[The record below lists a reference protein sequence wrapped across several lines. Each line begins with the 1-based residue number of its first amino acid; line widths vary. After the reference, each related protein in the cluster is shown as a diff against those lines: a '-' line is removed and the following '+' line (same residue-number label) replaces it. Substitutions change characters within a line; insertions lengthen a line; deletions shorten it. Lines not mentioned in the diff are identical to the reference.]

1 LKSQKG
7 GDIVKTTR
15 TATFYLK
22 DGTIDDLC
30 LKSKNLYNYVNYVVR
45 EEFIKTKKWIRY
57 RHLFQMV
64 KESDSYLDIGSNVG
78 QMTIQV
84 VDNLWKSF
92 FNGMKQ
98 WSKNKHGYLGMPK
111 LPNYLP
117 KNGRFV
123 LIIDNIKFRIIDN
136 YIYFSWSKLKH
147 LNNRFN
153 VSWIPNITKL
163 CEIRFVPMGV
173 GYKLELVYQTE
184 VPETEPI
191 NDRIVGIDLGL
202 ENFVTMVNNI
212 GQKPIVVKGGALKS
226 MNQFYNKKRAK
237 IQEELKTK
245 NGRSKSKRL
254 SKLTQKRNEKIM
266 NFMHVCSKRI
276 VDYCV
281 LYEIDTMVVG
291 KNDGWKQSSKM
302 SKQVNQSFVQ
312 IPMARFVDL
321 LRYKCENNG
330 INLIVT
336 EESYTSKASFL
347 DDDDLPTFK
356 EGKEATFSG
365 KRIKRGLYQSSNGTI
380 INADCNGAYNII
392 KKAIPKAFNGIEGVC
407 LHPVTIKIT
416 QNAIYGI

>member
-1 LKSQKG
+1 MKV
-7 GDIVKTTR
+7 IR
-15 TATFYLK
+15 CATFLLK
-22 DGTIDDLC
+22 DTVVDNLC
-30 LKSKNLYNYVNYVVR
+30 LSSKNLYNHANYIIR
-45 EEFIKTKKWIRY
+45 KEFIENKKWIRY
-57 RHLFQMV
+57 RELFQII
-64 KESDSYLDIGSNVG
+64 KNSDGYFDIGSNVG
-78 QMTIQV
+78 QMTLKIL
-84 VDNLWKSF
+84 DKNWKSF
-92 FNGMKQ
+92 FNGMRYWK
-98 WSKNKHGYLGMPK
+98 KNRSNYLGIPNLPK
-111 LPNYLP
+111 YLD
-117 KNGRFV
+117 KNGRFL
-123 LIIDNIKFRIIDN
+123 LIIDNIKFRIVDD

-226 MNQFYNKKRAK
+226 MNQFYNKKRSK

-245 NGRSKSKRL
+245 NKKSTSKRL

-276 VDYCV
+276 IDYCV

-291 KNDGWKQSSKM
+291 KNDGWKQCSKM
-302 SKQVNQSFVQ
+302 SKIVNQSFVQ

-330 INLIVT
+330 INFIVT

-347 DDDDLPTFK
+347 DNDDLPTFK
-356 EGKEATFSG
+356 EGKETTFSG

-392 KKAIPKAFNGIEGVC
+392 KKAIPKAFNGIEGVG
-407 LHPVTIKIT
+407 LHPATIKIT
-416 QNAIYGI
+416 RNAIYGI

>member
-1 LKSQKG
+1 MNANRVA
-7 GDIVKTTR
+7 I
-15 TATFYLK
+15 FYLK
-22 DGTIDDLC
+22 DTVVDNLC
-30 LKSKNLYNYVNYVVR
+30 LSSKNLYNHANYIIR
-45 EEFIKTKKWIRY
+45 KEFIENKKWIRY
-57 RHLFQMV
+57 RELFQII
-64 KESDSYLDIGSNVG
+64 KNSDGYFDIGSNVG
-78 QMTIQV
+78 QMTLKIL
-84 VDNLWKSF
+84 DKNWKSF
-92 FNGMKQ
+92 FNGMRYWEKNR
-98 WSKNKHGYLGMPK
+98 SKYLGMPN
-111 LPNYLP
+111 LPNYLD
-117 KNGRFV
+117 KNGRFL
-123 LIIDNIKFRIIDN
+123 LIVDNNKFRIVNN

-153 VSWIPNITKL
+153 VSWISNITKL

-184 VPETEPI
+184 APETEPI

-226 MNQFYNKKRAK
+226 MNQFYNKKKAK
-237 IQEELKTK
+237 IQEEIRTK
-245 NGRSKSKRL
+245 NKRSKSKRL

-266 NFMHVCSKRI
+266 NFMHVCSKRL

-291 KNDGWKQSSKM
+291 KNDDWKQCSKM

-330 INLIVT
+330 INFIVT

-356 EGKEATFSG
+356 EGKTTTFSG

-392 KKAIPKAFNGIEGVC
+392 KKAIPNVFADGIEGAC

>member
-1 LKSQKG
+1 M
-7 GDIVKTTR
+7 R
-15 TATFYLK
+15 TAIFYLNDK
-22 DGTIDDLC
+22 TIDDLC
-30 LKSKNLYNYVNYVVR
+30 FKSKNLYNYSNYIIKQ
-45 EEFIKTKKWIRY
+45 EFITNRKWIRY
-57 RHLFQMV
+57 NQLFQVV
-64 KESDSYLDIGSNVG
+64 KESKDYLDIGSNVG
-78 QMTIQV
+78 QAILKV
-84 VDNLWKSF
+84 LDRNWKSF
-92 FNGMKQ
+92 FNSIKQ
-98 WSKNKHGYLGMPK
+98 WKKNNNDYLGRPK
-111 LPNYLP
+111 LPKYLN

-123 LIIDNIKFRIIDN
+123 LIIDNIKFRIVNN

-245 NGRSKSKRL
+245 NKKSTSKRL

-281 LYEIDTMVVG
+281 LYEIDTMVIG
-291 KNDGWKQSSKM
+291 KNDGWKQCSKM

-330 INLIVT
+330 INFIIT

-347 DDDDLPTFK
+347 DNDDLPTFK
-356 EGKEATFSG
+356 EGKETTFSG
-365 KRIKRGLYQSSNGTI
+365 KRVKRGLYQSSNGTI

-392 KKAIPKAFNGIEGVC
+392 KKAIPNVFADGIEGVG
-407 LHPVTIKIT
+407 LHPATIKIA
-416 QNAIYGI
+416 QNAVYGI

>member
-1 LKSQKG
+1 M
-7 GDIVKTTR
+7 DITR
-15 TATFYLK
+15 VGCFYLK
-22 DGTIDDLC
+22 DKVVDELS
-30 LKSKNLYNYVNYVVR
+30 LKCKNLYNYSNYIIR
-45 EEFIKTKKWIRY
+45 QEFIENKKWIRWTS
-57 RHLFQMV
+57 LFHMV
-64 KESDSYLDIGSNVG
+64 KNSEAYKTIGSNVG
-78 QMTIQV
+78 AATLIV
-84 VDNLWKSF
+84 LDRNWKSF
-92 FNGMKQ
+92 FNGIKC
-98 WSKNKHGYLGMPK
+98 WKKSKSTFLGMPK

-123 LIIDNIKFRIIDN
+123 LIIDNIKFRIVNN

-212 GQKPIVVKGGALKS
+212 GEKPIVVKGGALKS

-237 IQEELKTK
+237 IQEELKIK
-245 NGRSKSKRL
+245 NKRSKSKAL
-254 SKLTQKRNEKIM
+254 SQLTQKRNNKIM
-266 NFMHVCSKRI
+266 NFMHVCSKRL
-276 VDYCV
+276 VDYGV
-281 LYEIDTMVVG
+281 LYEIDTLVVG
-291 KNDGWKQSSKM
+291 KNDGWKQLSKL

-312 IPMARFVDL
+312 IPMTKFVDL
-321 LRYKCENNG
+321 LRYKCQDNG
-330 INLIVT
+330 INFIVI

-347 DDDDLPTFK
+347 DKDKLPKFK
-356 EGKEATFSG
+356 EGNSATFQG
-365 KRIKRGLYQSSNGTI
+365 KRIKRGLYQSSDGTI

-392 KKAIPKAFNGIEGVC
+392 KKAIPNAFANGIEGVG
-407 LHPVTIKIT
+407 LHPATIRIT
-416 QNAIYGI
+416 QNAI